1 MLLPRIQH
9 TGVSKA
15 LKYEIYFEP
24 MMKYLNKLKQT
35 TNLFE
40 SLVT

>member
-15 LKYEIYFEP
+15 LKHELYFEP
-24 MMKYLNKLKQT
+24 IKYLNELKQT
-35 TNLFE
+35 THLFE

>member
-9 TGVSKA
+9 AGVSKA
-15 LKYEIYFEP
+15 PNYEIYFEP
-24 MMKYLNKLKQT
+24 MMKYLNELKQT
-35 TNLFE
+35 TNLLE